1 MSVDVLELGRK
12 PISDAA
18 PAGVPSRDDPAY
30 EALAGEFRKLELPEL
45 PAVDW
50 SGAVKLA
57 SDVLENKSKDV
68 MAGVYLA
75 IALFERD
82 GYDGLASGLGVLHD
96 MLSTYWDT
104 MHPERVRP
112 RQSAFQYLGDR
123 GAKRVSQRS
132 GDGANRATIEGLLE
146 TTAKL
151 DTLLSEKL
159 EGGSGLLS
167 EMTRALRDV
176 LDQTAPAA
184 SSEPAPS
191 SSSATTAS
199 SASFSSAGAALPS
212 SVGSED
218 DFDRA
223 VQAVRPVL
231 RSIGEYKRMT
241 NPRDPLAYRLPRIA
255 TWIAIKQSPP
265 SSGGATSI
273 PAPEPADT
281 LEKLEGRIA
290 AQQWAGVLEETESRM
305 ATSVFWLDLH
315 YFAYTALRGM
325 GPDFYAASE
334 GVAGEVRSLLQRL
347 PDLAELSFAGGMPLA
362 NDATRS
368 WVGDTVLA
376 AAGSGGSAGAKSSL
390 GLSLAAEGGEPDG
403 LAEARLRAAALV
415 GEGKLADAVR
425 LFEAGSARALKAR
438 ERAAWKV
445 AVARVCADAGRH
457 DVALAQLEALQ
468 DDLQATTLEAWD
480 PELASQMLRLLLSAR
495 QKAVPASAA
504 APDEQ
509 QKTREL
515 LRRLARLD
523 VVAALDFQRPA
534 Q

>member
-1 MSVDVLELGRK
+1 MDVLELGKK

-18 PAGVPSRDDPAY
+18 PTGVPSRDDPAY
-30 EALAGEFRKLELPEL
+30 EALAAEFRKLELPEL

-50 SGAVKLA
+50 PGAVKLA
-57 SDVLENKSKDV
+57 SDILGNKSKDV

-75 IALFERD
+75 IALFEHRGYEGFAD
-82 GYDGLASGLGVLHD
+82 GVTVLHD
-96 MLSTYWDT
+96 MLSAYWDT

-123 GAKRVSQRS
+123 GGKRVGQV
-132 GDGANRATIEGLLE
+132 GTDGASHDVVGRI
-146 TTAKL
+146 L
-151 DTLLSEKL
+151 DTVGKIDALLGEKL

-167 EMTRALRDV
+167 ELSRELRDV
-176 LDQTAPAA
+176 HGRTAPSAAPAPAA
-184 SSEPAPS
+184 APS
-191 SSSATTAS
+191 AQAGG
-199 SASFSSAGAALPS
+199 GAAFAGPAVSAPS

-223 VQAVRPVL
+223 VQAVRPAL
-231 RSIGEYKRMT
+231 RAIGEWKRAT
-241 NPRDPLAYRLPRIA
+241 NPRDPMAYRLPRIA

-265 SSGGATSI
+265 ATAGATSI
-273 PAPEPADT
+273 PAPQPPDSAA
-281 LEKLEGRIA
+281 KLEGKLA

-325 GPDFYAASE
+325 GPEFHPASDA
-334 GVAGEVRSLLQRL
+334 VATEVRGLVQRL
-347 PDLAELSFAGGMPLA
+347 PELPDLTFAGGMPLA
-362 NDATRS
+362 NEATRA
-368 WVGDTVLA
+368 WIRDTVLA
-376 AAGSGGSAGAKSSL
+376 APGGGGARPSAGLALPVEMGEPEGLAAARDEAAGLASGG
-390 GLSLAAEGGEPDG
+390 
-403 LAEARLRAAALV
+403 RI
-415 GEGKLADAVR
+415 ADAVR
-425 LFEAGSARALKAR
+425 LLEAGAARSVRAR

-445 AVARVCADAGRH
+445 AVARVCADSGRH

-468 DDLQATTLEAWD
+468 DDLQSTTLEAWD

-495 QKAVPASAA
+495 QKALPAGAG
-504 APDEQ
+504 PEEQ

-523 VVAALDFQRPA
+523 AAAALEFQRPA